1 MSDFDAIV
9 VGAGCAGS
17 VAAYTLAS
25 AGKSVL
31 VVERGQYAGAKN
43 MTGGRIYTHSLA
55 KVFPNYQEAPL
66 QRKVTH
72 ERISL
77 MSPDSNFTIG
87 AVTSEEPGSALARI
101 AKEAAFNNVSRKLNG
116 FLSTNSNLMNSR
128 SLLGKTSL
136 GGEEGV
142 NAVSEDYNIRGNLV
156 TKCKN
161 ALYLTIF
168 NNEVFNCDAVNKFST
183 SIFSLLCQPLVKGAT
198 QYGVGLLTSLFELT
212 G

>member
-77 MSPDSNFTIG
+77 MSPDSNFTIDYAARELEE
-87 AVTSEEPGSALARI
+87 AVRSPTPYCVAPLTSGWQ
-101 AKEAAFNNVSRKLNG
+101 SRLKMLVLNL
-116 FLSTNSNLMNSR
+116 FTASQL
-128 SLLGKTSL
+128 KTSL
-136 GGEEGV
+136 LKMV
-142 NAVSEDYNIRGNLV
+142 R
-156 TKCKN
+156 
-161 ALYLTIF
+161 
-168 NNEVFNCDAVNKFST
+168 
-183 SIFSLLCQPLVKGAT
+183 
-198 QYGVGLLTSLFELT
+198 
-212 G
+212 